1 MTKTS
6 PEQLTAANLCFE
18 KSHPGDSGNRQPIHV
33 VYGGA
38 HLFKADTCV
47 KLGQLA
53 QKVWAQ
59 YAPDAATLADI
70 TGWNREAT
78 ATLHPR
84 ISEKLQREA
93 LEDYRVDFEDGYGIR
108 PDAEEDAHCDA
119 AAAEMA
125 QALAENKLPPYCGI
139 RVKALA
145 EESKHRGLRTLE
157 HFLTSL
163 LQHTGGKLPQNFV
176 VTLPKITV
184 AEQVSALM
192 DALTPFPGVKVEL
205 MMETPQ
211 ILLRL
216 PELVDLTDGR
226 CAGVHFGPYDYTA
239 QLGITASQQSLR
251 HAACDFARSLMQVT
265 LAGRGL
271 ALSDGPTT
279 QMPIAPHRGDN
290 LTAAEHEENRQAM
303 HGAWRLHYSNVRH
316 ALHNGFYQGWDLH
329 PAQVPIRYAAVYA
342 FFLEGL
348 DAASARLRNFI
359 GKAAQA
365 TRVGGVFDD
374 AATGQGLLNYFLRA
388 ISCGAIP
395 EADIPAITGLSIA
408 QLRTASFAEILRT
421 L

>member
-1 MTKTS
+1 MTNIS
-6 PEQLTAANLCFE
+6 PEQLSAANLRFE
-18 KSHPGDSGNRQPIHV
+18 KSHPGDTGNRRPIHV

-38 HLFKADTCV
+38 HLFKADTCA

-53 QKVWAQ
+53 QKSWAL
-59 YAPDAATLADI
+59 YAPDPVALAHILGLDAQTAATLY
-70 TGWNREAT
+70 
-78 ATLHPR
+78 PR

-108 PDAEEDAHCDA
+108 LDADEDAHCDA
-119 AAAEMA
+119 AAEQMA
-125 QALAENKLPPYCGI
+125 LAFAENKLPPYCGI

-145 EESKHRGLRTLE
+145 EDSKHRGLRTLE

-184 AEQVSALM
+184 PEQVAVLM
-192 DALTPFPGVKVEL
+192 DALTPFPAVKVEL

-216 PELVDLTDGR
+216 VELVELTGGR
-226 CAGVHFGPYDYTA
+226 CAGVHFGPYDYTS

-251 HAACDFARSLMQVT
+251 HPACDFARSTMQVT

-279 QMPIAPHRGDN
+279 QMPIAPHRGEN
-290 LTAAEHEENRQAM
+290 LTAAQQEENHAAV
-303 HGAWRLHYSNVRH
+303 HAAWRLQYSNVRH
-316 ALHNGFYQGWDLH
+316 ALHNGIYQGWDLH

-395 EADIPAITGLSIA
+395 EADIPALTGLSIA
-408 QLRTASFAEILRT
+408 QLRTASFADILQT